1 MTMHIP
7 HPPFN
12 YSFLRSQAFL
22 LLYYNSYYLLS
33 PPFPFSLI
41 SRNLRF
47 QSLPP
52 KASLF
57 DSFVCLFLLVDRRVD
72 FDSCLVDAKLGS
84 YLPTAMGSGNFLK
97 AIINIVKDDGSK
109 QVKGSSAST
118 KSNGFKW
125 KKHQRKASSRTRLIS
140 RNSNTLGMPIEDL
153 AATRIQTAFRAYR
166 ARKQLRRLK
175 GAVRLQAQALNNSVK
190 KQATSTLNYLHSW
203 SNIQAQI
210 RARRLCMVTEGR
222 LRQKKVENQLKLEA
236 KLHDIEVEWSCGPE
250 TMEEIL
256 TKIHHRE
263 EAAVKRERTLAYAF
277 SHQWRVPNSNNN
289 EIGKYELAKA
299 NWRWSWVERWIA
311 VRPWESRVPTLSI
324 TPKKRQNK
332 QIKACKNSN
341 SPKPK
346 PSVSVKPHLSNEKET
361 MKIKPRRLS
370 YPGAEKPAARQ
381 QRTKAAELNNKK
393 EEIVILQQAKD
404 KNS

>member
-1 MTMHIP
+1 
-7 HPPFN
+7 
-12 YSFLRSQAFL
+12 
-22 LLYYNSYYLLS
+22 
-33 PPFPFSLI
+33 
-41 SRNLRF
+41 
-47 QSLPP
+47 
-52 KASLF
+52 
-57 DSFVCLFLLVDRRVD
+57 
-72 FDSCLVDAKLGS
+72 
-84 YLPTAMGSGNFLK
+84 MGSGNFLK
-97 AIINIVKDDGSK
+97 TIIKIVKDDGSK

-125 KKHQRKASSRTRLIS
+125 KKHQRKASTRTRLIS
-140 RNSNTLGMPIEDL
+140 RNSNTLGVPIEDL

-190 KQATSTLNYLHSW
+190 KQATTTLNYLHSW

-222 LRQKKVENQLKLEA
+222 LRQKKAENQLKLEA

-289 EIGKYELAKA
+289 GIGKYELAKA
-299 NWRWSWVERWIA
+299 NWGWSWVERWIA
-311 VRPWESRVPTLSI
+311 VRPWESRVPALSV

-332 QIKACKNSN
+332 QINMAIKNSN

-361 MKIKPRRLS
+361 MKMKPRRLS

-381 QRTKAAELNNKK
+381 QSTKAAEVNNKK
-393 EEIVILQQAKD
+393 EETVIQLQAKD

>member
-1 MTMHIP
+1 
-7 HPPFN
+7 
-12 YSFLRSQAFL
+12 
-22 LLYYNSYYLLS
+22 
-33 PPFPFSLI
+33 
-41 SRNLRF
+41 
-47 QSLPP
+47 
-52 KASLF
+52 
-57 DSFVCLFLLVDRRVD
+57 
-72 FDSCLVDAKLGS
+72 
-84 YLPTAMGSGNFLK
+84 MGSGNFLK

-236 KLHDIEVEWSCGPE
+236 KLHDIE
-250 TMEEIL
+250 
-256 TKIHHRE
+256 
-263 EAAVKRERTLAYAF
+263 
-277 SHQWRVPNSNNN
+277 WRVPNSNNN